1 MTAVDLTVNIGGI
14 KLKNPVTAASGTFGY
29 GLEFQQFYD
38 IQALGGIM
46 VKGTTLEPR
55 AGNPP
60 PRIMETAAGMLN
72 SVGLENP
79 GVDHVIEVVMSK
91 LRDLDLA
98 VMINVSGNT
107 VEEYGLI
114 AKKLDQVKGV
124 AGLEINI
131 SCPNV
136 KKGGMAFGTYP
147 HEAAKVVRE
156 VREKT
161 KLPLI
166 VKLSPN
172 VTDIVEIAKS
182 VAAVGADAI
191 SLINTLLAMAID
203 INKQKPIFNNIFAG
217 LSGPAIKPIAL
228 RMVWQVSQAVKLPV
242 IGMGGITSAAD
253 AIEFMLAG
261 ASAVSIGAGNFVN
274 PCLALEVIA
283 GIEAYCQEKGINQVQ
298 DLVGAA
304 WKNN

>member
-1 MTAVDLTVNIGGI
+1 
-14 KLKNPVTAASGTFGY
+14 
-29 GLEFQQFYD
+29 
-38 IQALGGIM
+38 
-46 VKGTTLEPR
+46 
-55 AGNPP
+55 
-60 PRIMETAAGMLN
+60 
-72 SVGLENP
+72 
-79 GVDHVIEVVMSK
+79 
-91 LRDLDLA
+91 
-98 VMINVSGNT
+98 
-107 VEEYGLI
+107 GLI
-114 AKKLDQVKGV
+114 AEKLDQVKGV